1 MSYKLNPSLTNR
13 VALLLVSDIQEL
25 LGQIEVCGLDSKNFL
40 ALSQVACDLRDL
52 LQAQASQD

>member
-40 ALSQVACDLRDL
+40 ALSQAACDLRDL
-52 LQAQASQD
+52 LQEQGS

>member
-40 ALSQVACDLRDL
+40 ALSQAACDLRDL